1 MNLRK
6 GTLVWI
12 LLLALLMTSG
22 AFAGLPS
29 PIAQNRSI
37 SLHAPLQG
45 HLLGTDLL
53 GRDVLSRLF
62 AGGRVSLA
70 IALAATLGMG
80 LIGVTIG
87 AVSGYKGGWLD
98 TVLMRLTELFA
109 SIPVILGTL
118 LIMAIVGAGA
128 FNIVLALVVFGWPQV
143 ARVTRASVLSI
154 RRSGYVEAAWLM
166 GASDRRVLVDH
177 IVPNAAAPVTAYL
190 LTNIGSLIMAE
201 SVLSFIG
208 LGVPLPTPSWGNM
221 LAEALQRWPQ
231 APWAALFPGLA
242 ITVAVAGFV
251 LTGARGGD

>member
-1 MNLRK
+1 MNFRRA
-6 GTLVWI
+6 TLVWI
-12 LLLALLMTSG
+12 LFLAGLMTIG

-29 PIAQNRSI
+29 PLAQNRSL
-37 SLHAPLQG
+37 SLQPPIPG

-53 GRDVLSRLF
+53 GRDILSRLF

-80 LIGVTIG
+80 LVGVAIG
-87 AVSGYKGGWLD
+87 AISGYKGGLLD
-98 TVLMRLTELFA
+98 AFLMRVTELFA
-109 SIPVILGTL
+109 SIPLILGTL

-128 FNIVLALVVFGWPQV
+128 LNIVLALVAFGWPQV
-143 ARVTRASVLSI
+143 ARVTRAGVLSI

-177 IVPNAAAPVTAYL
+177 VVPNAASPVVAYL
-190 LTNIGSLIMAE
+190 LSNIGSLIMAE

-221 LAEALQRWPQ
+221 LAEALKRWPQ

-242 ITVAVAGFV
+242 ITIAVAGFV
-251 LTGARGGD
+251 LTGAQGDD